1 LQTAVA
7 PNSWA
12 VICLWR
18 RFFQLRDEESEQS
31 AEILAAALEQVV
43 DDRDDCPI
51 ACDEVAQ
58 ARRDCI
64 RDYYRQILS
73 GSSAAANPR
82 LLATTTAASS
92 GAAATTDPRIVLA
105 SLVEQAQ
112 SAQEARVSRNQPNLT
127 IPVSNGNGRVVEHLQ
142 LAQ

>member
-1 LQTAVA
+1 
-7 PNSWA
+7 
-12 VICLWR
+12 
-18 RFFQLRDEESEQS
+18 
-31 AEILAAALEQVV
+31 LAAALEQVV

-51 ACDEVAQ
+51 ACEEVAQ

-64 RDYYRQILS
+64 RDYYRQILA

-82 LLATTTAASS
+82 LLATTVSSS
-92 GAAATTDPRIVLA
+92 GAAATTDTRIVLA

-112 SAQEARVSRNQPNLT
+112 HAQVARVSRNQPNLT